1 MTRSSVDLEEAGPA
15 SFEELRVRDCSI
27 KRTLDVIGERW
38 TLLVLREAFYG
49 ARRFEQFLANVG
61 CARTL
66 LSERLA
72 TLVEHGVLQREPYR
86 EAGQRERHQY
96 LLTEKGHDLF
106 AALVV
111 LMHWGDRWEAG
122 PQGGPV
128 AVSRSDGGEPVHVER
143 RCRSARCAQ
152 RLFIVND
159 RELSKNV
166 RLSSESQPI
175 SPVVAQGKTGRVRP
189 YRDLRVGNPLVAG
202 SSPARP
208 TSERV
213 MTSVDA

>member
-1 MTRSSVDLEEAGPA
+1 MTRGSLDFEEAQPA

-27 KRTLDVIGERW
+27 KRTLDVVGEKW

-72 TLVEHGVLQREPYR
+72 TLVEHGVLHREPYR
-86 EAGQRERHQY
+86 EPGQRERHQY

-111 LMHWGDRWEAG
+111 LMQWGDRWEAG
-122 PQGGPV
+122 PEGGPV
-128 AVSRSDGGEPVHVER
+128 VVRHRDCGEPVHVEL
-143 RCRSARCAQ
+143 RCA
-152 RLFIVND
+152 ND
-159 RELSKNV
+159 HRVFEV
-166 RLSSESQPI
+166 EETESGP
-175 SPVVAQGKTGRVRP
+175 RP
-189 YRDLRVGNPLVAG
+189 GLTDLPN
-202 SSPARP
+202 S
-208 TSERV
+208 
-213 MTSVDA
+213 

>member
-1 MTRSSVDLEEAGPA
+1 MTRSSVDVEDAEPPG
-15 SFEELRVRDCSI
+15 FDELRVRDCSI
-27 KRTLDVIGERW
+27 KRTLDVIGEKW

-49 ARRFEQFLANVG
+49 ARRFEQFLASVG

-86 EAGQRERHQY
+86 EPGQRERHQY

-111 LMHWGDRWEAG
+111 LMQWGDRWEAG

-128 AVSRSDGGEPVHVER
+128 VTRHRGCGAPVHAEL
-143 RCRSARCAQ
+143 RCAHNH
-152 RLFIVND
+152 RVFKVEETESGPRPGLTD
-159 RELSKNV
+159 LSN
-166 RLSSESQPI
+166 S
-175 SPVVAQGKTGRVRP
+175 
-189 YRDLRVGNPLVAG
+189 
-202 SSPARP
+202 
-208 TSERV
+208 
-213 MTSVDA
+213 